1 MVTTTPTRPYQA
13 HAKPSCALEN
23 STQEF
28 TDLSTAYAH
37 FTASLPPPEQLP
49 RKAWLDS
56 ATLQAVRTKA
66 ALFRQHRQNPQVPS
80 LRLRYTDARRRAS
93 KMVREAWSTYWINIG
108 TGISQD
114 FVKGNIGHGLSPI
127 SNLVH
132 RRPRLQPQDEVDLIA
147 HTEYVLT
154 NISRV
159 SPDAPPH

>member
-1 MVTTTPTRPYQA
+1 MRTGELNTGVHRPLHRIRSLYCVPPTARA
-13 HAKPSCALEN
+13 TAAENMAGLRKP
-23 STQEF
+23 
-28 TDLSTAYAH
+28 
-37 FTASLPPPEQLP
+37 
-49 RKAWLDS
+49 
-56 ATLQAVRTKA
+56 QAVRTKA